1 MTWIILGFSFVGTPP
16 VRKAFSIKIFNS
28 LKLFF
33 PLHFRDT
40 KNNISHNFY
49 SFNLTVGLLKMTI
62 FLLLNI
68 LSIPID
74 ADISRTNF
82 GHHTGYFWNF
92 PISHII
98 QNYWK
103 KQVLLKVFQ
112 SQFNCGTNTIVKISS
127 SKLKKNKL
135 LARKWLLLESSSRH
149 RIQNNWKNKILVQ
162 TFQLQFNC
170 GNVQLYLP
178 YRTLPNRV
186 DCPDLTKLPMI
197 SQAHRV
203 LEKIFGAK
211 MSPSEN
217 FQFHMCRT

>member
-1 MTWIILGFSFVGTPP
+1 MTKQITAWKNTTLFVQSDDMNYSGVFFCRHTTN
-16 VRKAFSIKIFNS
+16 KKSLQYQIFNS

-62 FLLLNI
+62 FPLLNI

-74 ADISRTNF
+74 EDISRTNF

-112 SQFNCGTNTIVKISS
+112 SQFNCGANTIVKIS
-127 SKLKKNKL
+127 
-135 LARKWLLLESSSRH
+135 
-149 RIQNNWKNKILVQ
+149 
-162 TFQLQFNC
+162 
-170 GNVQLYLP
+170 YL
-178 YRTLPNRV
+178 
-186 DCPDLTKLPMI
+186 KLPMTLHTY
-197 SQAHRV
+197 S
-203 LEKIFGAK
+203 LEEQTFGAK
-211 MSPSEN
+211 MATTGK
-217 FQFHMCRT
+217 FQST